1 LTVFSHFLTETERK
15 FTEMRTFWSEISPP
29 AKSGQKRGSE
39 SQEEKFKEFKKFL
52 ATERLC

>member
-39 SQEEKFKEFKKFL
+39 SQEEKFKEFKKI
-52 ATERLC
+52 